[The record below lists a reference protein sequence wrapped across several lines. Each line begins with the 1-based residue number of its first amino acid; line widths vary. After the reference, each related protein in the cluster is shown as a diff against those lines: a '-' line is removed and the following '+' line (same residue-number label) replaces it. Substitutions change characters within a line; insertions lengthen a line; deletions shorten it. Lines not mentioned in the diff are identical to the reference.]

1 MRHETISMEVSPLE
15 FEGIKVIDFD
25 LNVDDENKMVIVT
38 MSRYF
43 VGDVR
48 DQCIKKVARN
58 YGGYQ
63 VKEVIS
69 GY

>member
-1 MRHETISMEVSPLE
+1 MEVSPLE

-48 DQCIKKVARN
+48 DQCIKKVTRN